1 MNENNISIKNDFFNF
16 TEELFQQIE
25 DTEISLNNEECYLIK
40 ESWINKFISDENI
53 KPNKFPEFIYDFKD
67 IISCVLN
74 NQNFKIVNKEL
85 MHNFYNE
92 KDLKNVKY
100 IKYYTGNNNII
111 LEFEK
116 DKENKAILIMDF
128 NDEGKEIKSKSYI
141 ILLED
146 KYQNR
151 KNKLKLFNQL
161 LSLNKYN
168 KDIII
173 PFKSYIILLNEFEE
187 KLERKINT
195 FKTNTQI
202 YIEAN
207 EKMANENE
215 EMENILINK
224 QKEIDKLINEINLIK
239 AESTKENNHINLNNN
254 IYYKNNIIEDEESK
268 NLQRRE
274 KIIKEKEKEIN
285 NKILF
290 LENQELELEK
300 IFEENK
306 KIMDMNIYL
315 NQKNQEI
322 ENEIK
327 QKEFKLKEILSKLNK
342 YNKEPEP
349 IELYKIPTLIGLNNI
364 GATCFMNATLQCLSQ
379 TRNLTNYFLKKD
391 NQKKIYEKQNQ
402 NPNELQLCPVYLEL
416 IQKLW
421 DKNNMNKS
429 YSPNNFMNVIEE
441 MNPLFKKGQAGD
453 SKDFIIFILEQL
465 HRELKRQVANIVIS
479 EPLNQYD
486 KNNAFNNFFS
496 EFSKE
501 CSILSDIFF
510 GFNETTN
517 ICLNCKNY
525 YESKGLSYPICYNYG
540 IFNCLIFPLEEVK
553 NMKNNALK
561 NNNIL
566 INANNNVSIYE
577 CFYYNQKSDLFTGEN
592 KNYCNI
598 CRKLWDSVY
607 TSKIFVTP
615 NILIIILNRGKG
627 NIYKVKLDFNEVI
640 DITQFVLQKDKPQL
654 IYSLYGV
661 ITHIGES
668 GPNAHFIASCKS
680 PIDNKWYRYNDAMVN
695 PINNIQKE
703 IIDFGTPYI
712 LFYYKN
718 N

>member
-1 MNENNISIKNDFFNF
+1 MNENNISIKNDFFEF

-25 DTEISLNNEECYLIK
+25 ETEISLDNETCYLIK
-40 ESWINKFISDENI
+40 ESWINKFINDKNKI
-53 KPNKFPEFIYDFKD
+53 DIKFPQFLYDFKD
-67 IISCVLN
+67 IISCIRDNQKFNFVKKQFIN
-74 NQNFKIVNKEL
+74 NYYSEKEL
-85 MHNFYNE
+85 
-92 KDLKNVKY
+92 KNTKF

-111 LEFEK
+111 IEFEK
-116 DKENKAILIMDF
+116 NKEKRALMIRNFTKEENKIE
-128 NDEGKEIKSKSYI
+128 NKSFI

-146 KYQNR
+146 RYLNE
-151 KNKLKLFNQL
+151 KNKLKLFRKL
-161 LSLNKYN
+161 LSSNKSDN
-168 KDIII
+168 NIII
-173 PFKSYIILLNEFEE
+173 PYRAYIILLNEFEE
-187 KLERKINT
+187 KYEKKINIY
-195 FKTNTQI
+195 KYNNEK

-207 EKMANENE
+207 EIVNNKNE
-215 EMENILINK
+215 ELKNILLNK
-224 QKEIDKLINEINLIK
+224 EKEIDDLINEINSIK
-239 AESTKENNHINLNNN
+239 KASAIENNQININN
-254 IYYKNNIIEDEESK
+254 IYYKKNIKEEDEIK
-268 NLQRRE
+268 KLNKRE
-274 KIIKEKEKEIN
+274 KLIKEKEKEIN
-285 NKILF
+285 NKIMF
-290 LENQELELEK
+290 LENKEEELEK
-300 IFEENK
+300 MFKENN
-306 KIMDMNIYL
+306 KIVDMNIYL
-315 NQKNQEI
+315 NQKNQQL

-327 QKEFKLKEILSKLNK
+327 QNEIKLNEILSKINK

-349 IELYKIPTLIGLNNI
+349 IDSYKNPTLIGLNNI

-402 NPNELQLCPVYLEL
+402 NQNEFQLCPVYLEL
-416 IQKLW
+416 IQNLW

-429 YSPNNFMNVIEE
+429 YSPNKFMNVIEE

-465 HRELKRQVANIVIS
+465 HRELKKQVANIIVN

-486 KNNAFNNFFS
+486 KNNAFNSFFS

-501 CSILSDIFF
+501 CSILSDLFF

-517 ICLNCKNY
+517 ICLNCKNF
-525 YESKGLSYPICYNYG
+525 YESKGLSFPICYNYG

-561 NNNIL
+561 DNNIL
-566 INANNNVSIYE
+566 INANNNVTIYE

-598 CRKLWDSVY
+598 CRQLWDSVY

-640 DITQFVLQKDKPQL
+640 DITQFVIQKDKPQL

-680 PIDNKWYRYNDAMVN
+680 PIDNQWYRYNDAMVN
-695 PINNIQKE
+695 PINNVQKD

-712 LFYYKN
+712 LFYSKN
-718 N
+718 K

>member
-1 MNENNISIKNDFFNF
+1 MNENNISIKNDFFEF

-25 DTEISLNNEECYLIK
+25 ETEISLDNEICYLIN
-40 ESWINKFISDENI
+40 ESWINKFINDKNNI
-53 KPNKFPEFIYDFKD
+53 DIKFPQFLYDFKD
-67 IISCVLN
+67 IISCIRDNQKFNIIKKQFIN
-74 NQNFKIVNKEL
+74 NYYSEKEL
-85 MHNFYNE
+85 
-92 KDLKNVKY
+92 KNAKF

-111 LEFEK
+111 IEFEK
-116 DKENKAILIMDF
+116 NKEKRALMIRNFTKEENKIE
-128 NDEGKEIKSKSYI
+128 NKSFI

-146 KYQNR
+146 RYLNE
-151 KNKLKLFNQL
+151 KNKLKLFRKL
-161 LSLNKYN
+161 LSSNESDN
-168 KDIII
+168 NIII
-173 PFKSYIILLNEFEE
+173 PYRAYIILLNEFEE
-187 KLERKINT
+187 KYEKKINIY
-195 FKTNTQI
+195 KYNNEK

-207 EKMANENE
+207 EIVNNKNE
-215 EMENILINK
+215 ELKNILINK
-224 QKEIDKLINEINLIK
+224 EKEIDDLINEINSIK
-239 AESTKENNHINLNNN
+239 KASAIENNQVNINN
-254 IYYKNNIIEDEESK
+254 IYHKKNIKEEDEIK
-268 NLQRRE
+268 KLNKRE
-274 KIIKEKEKEIN
+274 KLIKEKEKEIN
-285 NKILF
+285 NKIMF
-290 LENQELELEK
+290 LENKEEELEK
-300 IFEENK
+300 MFKENN
-306 KIMDMNIYL
+306 KIVDMNIYL
-315 NQKNQEI
+315 NQKNQQL

-327 QKEFKLKEILSKLNK
+327 QNEIKLNEILSKINK

-349 IELYKIPTLIGLNNI
+349 IDSYKNPTLIGLNNI

-402 NPNELQLCPVYLEL
+402 NQNELQLCPVYLEL
-416 IQKLW
+416 IQNLW

-429 YSPNNFMNVIEE
+429 YSPNKFMNVIEE

-465 HRELKRQVANIVIS
+465 HRELKKQVANIIVN

-486 KNNAFNNFFS
+486 KNNAFNSFFS

-501 CSILSDIFF
+501 CSILSDLFF

-517 ICLNCKNY
+517 ICLNCKNF
-525 YESKGLSYPICYNYG
+525 YESKGLSFPICYNYG

-561 NNNIL
+561 DNNIL
-566 INANNNVSIYE
+566 INANNNVTIYE

-598 CRKLWDSVY
+598 CRQLWDSVY

-640 DITQFVLQKDKPQL
+640 DITQFVIQKDKPQL

-680 PIDNKWYRYNDAMVN
+680 PIDNQWYRYNDAMVN
-695 PINNIQKE
+695 PINNVQKD

-712 LFYYKN
+712 LFYSKN
-718 N
+718 K

>member
-1 MNENNISIKNDFFNF
+1 MNENNISIKNDFFEF

-25 DTEISLNNEECYLIK
+25 ETEISLDNEICYLIK
-40 ESWINKFISDENI
+40 ESWINKFINDKNKI
-53 KPNKFPEFIYDFKD
+53 DIKFPQFLYDFKD
-67 IISCVLN
+67 IISCIRDNQKFNFVKKQFIN
-74 NQNFKIVNKEL
+74 NYYSEKEL
-85 MHNFYNE
+85 
-92 KDLKNVKY
+92 KNTKF

-111 LEFEK
+111 IEFEK
-116 DKENKAILIMDF
+116 NKEKRALMIRNFTKEENKIE
-128 NDEGKEIKSKSYI
+128 NKSFI

-146 KYQNR
+146 RYLNE
-151 KNKLKLFNQL
+151 KNKLKLFRKL
-161 LSLNKYN
+161 LSSNKSDN
-168 KDIII
+168 NIII
-173 PFKSYIILLNEFEE
+173 PYRAYIILLNEFEE
-187 KLERKINT
+187 KYEKKINIY
-195 FKTNTQI
+195 KYNNEK

-207 EKMANENE
+207 EIVNNKNE
-215 EMENILINK
+215 ELKNILINK
-224 QKEIDKLINEINLIK
+224 EKEIDDLINEINSIK
-239 AESTKENNHINLNNN
+239 KASAIENNQININN
-254 IYYKNNIIEDEESK
+254 IYYKKNIKEEDEIK
-268 NLQRRE
+268 KLNKRE
-274 KIIKEKEKEIN
+274 KLIKEKEKEIN
-285 NKILF
+285 NKIMF
-290 LENQELELEK
+290 LENKEEELEK
-300 IFEENK
+300 MFKENN
-306 KIMDMNIYL
+306 KIVDMNIYL
-315 NQKNQEI
+315 NQKNQQL

-327 QKEFKLKEILSKLNK
+327 QNEIKLNEILSKINK

-349 IELYKIPTLIGLNNI
+349 IDSYKNPTLIGLNNI

-402 NPNELQLCPVYLEL
+402 NQNELQLCPVYLEL
-416 IQKLW
+416 IQNLW

-429 YSPNNFMNVIEE
+429 YSPNKFMNVIEE

-465 HRELKRQVANIVIS
+465 HRELKKQVANIIVN

-486 KNNAFNNFFS
+486 KNNAFNSFFS

-501 CSILSDIFF
+501 CSILSDLFF

-517 ICLNCKNY
+517 ICLNCKNF
-525 YESKGLSYPICYNYG
+525 YESKGLSFPICYNYG

-561 NNNIL
+561 DNNIL
-566 INANNNVSIYE
+566 INANNNVTIYE

-598 CRKLWDSVY
+598 CRQLWDSVY

-640 DITQFVLQKDKPQL
+640 DITQFVIQKDKPQL

-680 PIDNKWYRYNDAMVN
+680 PIDNQWYRYNDAMVN
-695 PINNIQKE
+695 PINNVQKD

-712 LFYYKN
+712 LFYSKN
-718 N
+718 K

>member
-1 MNENNISIKNDFFNF
+1 MNENNISIKNDFFEF

-25 DTEISLNNEECYLIK
+25 ETEISLDNETCYLIK
-40 ESWINKFISDENI
+40 ESWIKKFINDKNKI
-53 KPNKFPEFIYDFKD
+53 DIKFPQFLYDFKD
-67 IISCVLN
+67 IISCIRDNQKFNFVKKQFIN
-74 NQNFKIVNKEL
+74 NYYSEKEL
-85 MHNFYNE
+85 
-92 KDLKNVKY
+92 KNTKF

-111 LEFEK
+111 IEFEK
-116 DKENKAILIMDF
+116 NKENRALMIRNF
-128 NDEGKEIKSKSYI
+128 TKEENKIENKSFI

-146 KYQNR
+146 RYLNE
-151 KNKLKLFNQL
+151 KNKLKLFRKL
-161 LSLNKYN
+161 LSSNKSDN
-168 KDIII
+168 NINI
-173 PFKSYIILLNEFEE
+173 PYRAYIILLNEFEE
-187 KLERKINT
+187 KYEKKINIY
-195 FKTNTQI
+195 KYNNEK

-207 EKMANENE
+207 EIVNNKNE
-215 EMENILINK
+215 ELKNILLNK
-224 QKEIDKLINEINLIK
+224 EKEINDLINEINSIK
-239 AESTKENNHINLNNN
+239 KASAIENNQININN
-254 IYYKNNIIEDEESK
+254 IYYKKNIKEEDEIK
-268 NLQRRE
+268 KLNKRE
-274 KIIKEKEKEIN
+274 KLIKEKEKEIN
-285 NKILF
+285 NKIMF
-290 LENQELELEK
+290 LENKEEELEK
-300 IFEENK
+300 MFKENN
-306 KIMDMNIYL
+306 KILDMNIYL
-315 NQKNQEI
+315 NQKNQQL

-327 QKEFKLKEILSKLNK
+327 QNEIKLNEILSKINK
-342 YNKEPEP
+342 CNKEPEP
-349 IELYKIPTLIGLNNI
+349 IDSYKNPTLIGLNNI

-402 NPNELQLCPVYLEL
+402 NQNELQLCPVYLEL
-416 IQKLW
+416 IQNLW

-429 YSPNNFMNVIEE
+429 YSPNKFMNVIEE

-465 HRELKRQVANIVIS
+465 HRELKKQVANIIVN

-486 KNNAFNNFFS
+486 KNNAFNSFFS

-501 CSILSDIFF
+501 CSILSDLFF

-517 ICLNCKNY
+517 ICLNCKNF
-525 YESKGLSYPICYNYG
+525 YESKGLSFPICYNYG

-561 NNNIL
+561 DNNIL
-566 INANNNVSIYE
+566 INANNNVTIYE

-598 CRKLWDSVY
+598 CRQLWDSVY

-640 DITQFVLQKDKPQL
+640 DITQFVIQKDKPQL

-680 PIDNKWYRYNDAMVN
+680 PIDNQWYRYNDAMVN
-695 PINNIQKE
+695 PINNVQKD

-712 LFYYKN
+712 LFYSKN
-718 N
+718 K

>member
-1 MNENNISIKNDFFNF
+1 MNENNISIKNDFFEF

-25 DTEISLNNEECYLIK
+25 ETEISLDNESCYLIK
-40 ESWINKFISDENI
+40 ESWINKFINDKNKI
-53 KPNKFPEFIYDFKD
+53 DIKFPQFLYDFKD
-67 IISCVLN
+67 IISCIRDNQKFNFVKKQFIN
-74 NQNFKIVNKEL
+74 NYYSEKEL
-85 MHNFYNE
+85 
-92 KDLKNVKY
+92 KNTKF

-111 LEFEK
+111 IEFEK
-116 DKENKAILIMDF
+116 NKEKRALMIRNFTKEENKIE
-128 NDEGKEIKSKSYI
+128 NKSFI

-146 KYQNR
+146 RYLNE
-151 KNKLKLFNQL
+151 KNKLKLFRKL
-161 LSLNKYN
+161 LSSNKSDN
-168 KDIII
+168 NIII
-173 PFKSYIILLNEFEE
+173 PYRAYIILLNEFEE
-187 KLERKINT
+187 KYEKKINIY
-195 FKTNTQI
+195 KYNNQK

-207 EKMANENE
+207 EIVNNKNE
-215 EMENILINK
+215 ELKNILLNK
-224 QKEIDKLINEINLIK
+224 EKEIDDLINEINSIK
-239 AESTKENNHINLNNN
+239 KASAIENNQVNINN
-254 IYYKNNIIEDEESK
+254 IYHKKNIKEEDEIK
-268 NLQRRE
+268 KLNKRE
-274 KIIKEKEKEIN
+274 KLIKEKEKEIN
-285 NKILF
+285 NKIMF
-290 LENQELELEK
+290 LENKEEELEK
-300 IFEENK
+300 MFKENN
-306 KIMDMNIYL
+306 KIVDMNIYL
-315 NQKNQEI
+315 NQKNQQL

-327 QKEFKLKEILSKLNK
+327 QNEIKLNEILSKINK
-342 YNKEPEP
+342 CNKEPEP
-349 IELYKIPTLIGLNNI
+349 IDSYKNPTLIGLNNI

-402 NPNELQLCPVYLEL
+402 NQNELQLCPVYLEL
-416 IQKLW
+416 IQNLW

-429 YSPNNFMNVIEE
+429 YSPNKFMNVIEE

-465 HRELKRQVANIVIS
+465 HRELKKQVANIIVN

-486 KNNAFNNFFS
+486 KNNAFNSFFS

-501 CSILSDIFF
+501 CSILSDLFF

-517 ICLNCKNY
+517 ICLNCKNF
-525 YESKGLSYPICYNYG
+525 YESKGLSFPICYNYG

-561 NNNIL
+561 DNNIL
-566 INANNNVSIYE
+566 INANNNVTIYE

-598 CRKLWDSVY
+598 CRQLWDSVY

-640 DITQFVLQKDKPQL
+640 DITQFVIQKDKPQL

-680 PIDNKWYRYNDAMVN
+680 PIDNQWYRYNDAMVN
-695 PINNIQKE
+695 PINNVQKD

-712 LFYYKN
+712 LFYSKN
-718 N
+718 K

>member
-1 MNENNISIKNDFFNF
+1 MIRNF
-16 TEELFQQIE
+16 T
-25 DTEISLNNEECYLIK
+25 K
-40 ESWINKFISDENI
+40 E
-53 KPNKFPEFIYDFKD
+53 
-67 IISCVLN
+67 
-74 NQNFKIVNKEL
+74 
-85 MHNFYNE
+85 
-92 KDLKNVKY
+92 
-100 IKYYTGNNNII
+100 
-111 LEFEK
+111 
-116 DKENKAILIMDF
+116 ENKIE
-128 NDEGKEIKSKSYI
+128 NKSFI

-146 KYQNR
+146 RYLNE
-151 KNKLKLFNQL
+151 KNKLKLFRKL
-161 LSLNKYN
+161 LSSNKSDN
-168 KDIII
+168 NIII
-173 PFKSYIILLNEFEE
+173 PYRAYIILLNEFEE
-187 KLERKINT
+187 KYEKKINIY
-195 FKTNTQI
+195 KYNNEK

-207 EKMANENE
+207 EIVNNKNE
-215 EMENILINK
+215 ELKNILLNK
-224 QKEIDKLINEINLIK
+224 EKEIDDLINEINSIK
-239 AESTKENNHINLNNN
+239 KASAIENNQININN
-254 IYYKNNIIEDEESK
+254 IYYKKNIKEEDEIK
-268 NLQRRE
+268 KLNKRE
-274 KIIKEKEKEIN
+274 KLIKEKEKEIN
-285 NKILF
+285 NKIMF
-290 LENQELELEK
+290 LENKEEELEK
-300 IFEENK
+300 MFKENN
-306 KIMDMNIYL
+306 KIVDMNIYL
-315 NQKNQEI
+315 NQKNQQL

-327 QKEFKLKEILSKLNK
+327 QNEIKLNEILSKINK

-349 IELYKIPTLIGLNNI
+349 IDSYKNPTLIGLNNI

-402 NPNELQLCPVYLEL
+402 NQNELQLCPVYLEL
-416 IQKLW
+416 IQNLW

-429 YSPNNFMNVIEE
+429 YSPNKFMNVIEE

-465 HRELKRQVANIVIS
+465 HRELKKQVANIIVN

-486 KNNAFNNFFS
+486 KNNAFNSFFS

-501 CSILSDIFF
+501 CSILSDLFF

-517 ICLNCKNY
+517 ICLNCKNF
-525 YESKGLSYPICYNYG
+525 YESKGLSFPICYNYG

-561 NNNIL
+561 DNNIL
-566 INANNNVSIYE
+566 INANNNVTIYE

-598 CRKLWDSVY
+598 CRQLWDSVY

-640 DITQFVLQKDKPQL
+640 DITQFVIQKDKPQL

-680 PIDNKWYRYNDAMVN
+680 PIDNQWYRYNDAMVN
-695 PINNIQKE
+695 PINNVQKD

-712 LFYYKN
+712 LFYSKN
-718 N
+718 K

>member
-1 MNENNISIKNDFFNF
+1 MNENNISIKNDFFEF

-25 DTEISLNNEECYLIK
+25 ETEISLDNEICYLIK
-40 ESWINKFISDENI
+40 ESWINKFINDKNKI
-53 KPNKFPEFIYDFKD
+53 DIKFPQFLYDFKD
-67 IISCVLN
+67 IISCIRDNQKFNFVKKQFIN
-74 NQNFKIVNKEL
+74 NYYSEKEL
-85 MHNFYNE
+85 
-92 KDLKNVKY
+92 KNTKF

-111 LEFEK
+111 IEFEK
-116 DKENKAILIMDF
+116 NKEKQALMIRNFTKEENKIE
-128 NDEGKEIKSKSYI
+128 NKSFI

-146 KYQNR
+146 RYLNE
-151 KNKLKLFNQL
+151 KNKLKLFRKL
-161 LSLNKYN
+161 LSSNKSDN
-168 KDIII
+168 NIII
-173 PFKSYIILLNEFEE
+173 PYRAYIILLNEFEE
-187 KLERKINT
+187 KYEKKINIY
-195 FKTNTQI
+195 KYNNEK

-207 EKMANENE
+207 EIVNNKNE
-215 EMENILINK
+215 ELKNILINK
-224 QKEIDKLINEINLIK
+224 EKEIDDLINEINSIK
-239 AESTKENNHINLNNN
+239 KASAIENNQVNINN
-254 IYYKNNIIEDEESK
+254 IYYKKNIKEEDEIK
-268 NLQRRE
+268 KLNKRE
-274 KIIKEKEKEIN
+274 KLIKEKEKEIN
-285 NKILF
+285 NKIMF
-290 LENQELELEK
+290 LENKEEELEK
-300 IFEENK
+300 MFEENN
-306 KIMDMNIYL
+306 KIVDMNIYL
-315 NQKNQEI
+315 NQKNQQL

-327 QKEFKLKEILSKLNK
+327 QNEIKLNEILSKINK

-349 IELYKIPTLIGLNNI
+349 IDSYKNPTLIGLNNI

-402 NPNELQLCPVYLEL
+402 NQNELQLCPVYLEL
-416 IQKLW
+416 IQNLW

-429 YSPNNFMNVIEE
+429 YSPNKFMNVIEE

-465 HRELKRQVANIVIS
+465 HRELKKQVANIIVN

-486 KNNAFNNFFS
+486 KNNAFNSFFS

-501 CSILSDIFF
+501 CSILSDLFF

-517 ICLNCKNY
+517 ICLNCKNF
-525 YESKGLSYPICYNYG
+525 YESKGLSFPICYNYG

-561 NNNIL
+561 DNNIL
-566 INANNNVSIYE
+566 INANNNVTIYE

-598 CRKLWDSVY
+598 CRQLWDSVY

-640 DITQFVLQKDKPQL
+640 DITQFVIQKDKPQL

-680 PIDNKWYRYNDAMVN
+680 PIDNQWYRYNDAMVN
-695 PINNIQKE
+695 PINNVQKD

-712 LFYYKN
+712 LFYSKN
-718 N
+718 K